1 VSAGRAAVAGEM
13 RVLRRTGTRPRAL
26 VLLGALLAPA
36 AAVAALPIEH
46 WQTAAG
52 AHVYFVQSRDLPI
65 LDVSVDFPAG
75 SSRDT
80 PDKSGLA
87 NLTLRVMRLGADGMD
102 ENDVARELAD
112 VGANLA
118 PTLDLDRAGYA
129 LRTLSSEAEQRQ
141 ALFVLARVLQAPA
154 FPDAALEREKARVV
168 AGLKEADSRPDTIA
182 ARSFME
188 SVYRQ
193 HPYALRTSG
202 EPGTVAALA
211 RDDLVAFYRAHYAA
225 DQAVVAIMGDVTR
238 ERAQQ
243 IAEELTRGL
252 PRASAALAP
261 LPQVQALN
269 APVDREI
276 EHPSAQAHILIGQP
290 GIERND
296 PDYFPLWVGNYVL
309 GGGGFSSRLSEQ
321 VRQRRGLSYSVYS
334 AFLPYQR
341 PGPFQIG
348 LQTRAD
354 QARTALE
361 VVRGVLREFVDNGPT
376 AQELEGAKQN
386 VIGGFALRID
396 TNRKIHDY
404 LRVIGFYGLPLDYLD
419 TFSAKVEAVTLDQI
433 RDAFA
438 RRIQP
443 ERMVTV
449 VVGAKP

>member
-1 VSAGRAAVAGEM
+1 MQVLCGTHSAR
-13 RVLRRTGTRPRAL
+13 LRLL
-26 VLLGALLAPA
+26 VLLGALLPSA
-36 AAVAALPIEH
+36 AAMAALPIER
-46 WQTAAG
+46 WQAASG
-52 AHVYFVQSRDLPI
+52 ARVYFVQSRDLPM

-80 PDKSGLA
+80 ADKSGLA
-87 NLTLRVMRLGADGMD
+87 NLTLRVMRLGANGMD
-102 ENDVARELAD
+102 EDDVARQLAD
-112 VGANLA
+112 VGANLG

-154 FPDAALEREKARVV
+154 FPDAALEREKARVI
-168 AGLKEADSRPDTIA
+168 AGLKEADSRPDTIT
-182 ARSFME
+182 ARTFME
-188 SVYRQ
+188 SIYRQ
-193 HPYALRTSG
+193 HPYGLRASG
-202 EPGTVAALA
+202 EPATMAALTRA
-211 RDDLVAFYRAHYAA
+211 DLVAFYRAHYAA

-252 PRASAALAP
+252 PQAPAALAP
-261 LPQVQALN
+261 LPPVPALS
-269 APVDREI
+269 AASEREI
-276 EHPSAQAHILIGQP
+276 EHSSAQAHILIGQP

-309 GGGGFSSRLSEQ
+309 GGGGFSSRLSEH

-361 VVRGVLREFVDNGPT
+361 VVRGVLREFVAKGPT
-376 AQELEGAKQN
+376 AQELEAAKQN
-386 VIGGFALRID
+386 VIGGFALRVD

-419 TFSAKVEAVTLDQI
+419 TFSAKVEAVTLEQV
-433 RDAFA
+433 REAFA
-438 RRIQP
+438 RRIEP
-443 ERMVTV
+443 DRMVTV

>member
-1 VSAGRAAVAGEM
+1 MSTGCAAVAGEM
-13 RVLRRTGTRPRAL
+13 RVLRARETWPRAL

-46 WQTAAG
+46 WQTAGG
-52 AHVYFVQSRDLPI
+52 AQVYFVQSRDLPM

-87 NLTLRVMRLGADGMD
+87 SLTLRVMRLGADGMD

-141 ALFVLARVLQAPA
+141 ALFVLARVLQAPV

-182 ARSFME
+182 ARSFMD

-202 EPGTVAALA
+202 EPATVAALA
-211 RDDLVAFYRAHYAA
+211 RDDLVAFYRAYYAA
-225 DQAVVAIMGDVTR
+225 HQAVVAIMGDVTR

-243 IAEELTRGL
+243 IAEDLTRGL

-334 AFLPYQR
+334 FFLPYQR

-361 VVRGVLREFVDNGPT
+361 VVHGVLREFVAKGPT